1 MSKATTSTQNQRI
14 LSFLQNGN
22 TLTAKQARSMFG
34 VTAVGKRISELRA
47 EGHAIYTNTKTSTG
61 TTSYRLGRPSRAMVA
76 AAYAVLGSELFN

>member
-47 EGHAIYTNTKTSTG
+47 EGHAIYTNTGKG